1 MTLYTKPAVM
11 SKQRQTLSSV
21 QVDKRQRKM
30 HIYDTLSMER
40 PTDSIRSAMEV
51 KWLSIERPTDSIRS
65 AMEVKWLKSMQMLRD
80 DRQKQQAWEKKE
92 I

>member
-1 MTLYTKPAVM
+1 M

-51 KWLSIERPTDSIRS
+51 E
-65 AMEVKWLKSMQMLRD
+65 WLKSMQMLRD
-80 DRQKQQAWEKKE
+80 DRQKQQAWEKEE

>member
-1 MTLYTKPAVM
+1 LTLYTKPAVM

-51 KWLSIERPTDSIRS
+51 KWL
-65 AMEVKWLKSMQMLRD
+65 KSMQMLRD
-80 DRQKQQAWEKKE
+80 DRQKQQAWEKEE